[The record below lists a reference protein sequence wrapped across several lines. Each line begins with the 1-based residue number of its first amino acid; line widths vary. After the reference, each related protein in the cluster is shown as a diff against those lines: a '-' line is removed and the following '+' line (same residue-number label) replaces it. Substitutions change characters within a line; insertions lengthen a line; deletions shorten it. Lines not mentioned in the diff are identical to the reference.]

1 MPADSEISEEALADA
16 YNRALAL
23 EKAGDFDAAADA
35 YREVLALD
43 PADRGGASIRLASIG
58 RGEAPEKAPNAYV
71 ETLFDQH
78 AEVFDNVLVEQLGYA
93 VPVQLRQLLADNGL
107 GPFGSI
113 LDLGCGTGLTGG
125 ELRDRAEFI
134 AGVDISENMVEL
146 AFDRE
151 VYDELFVGEALQF
164 LQSGEGERWDL
175 IAATDVMPYLGD
187 LEPLIHAA
195 AKRLGQGGLLVFSTE
210 TLPQGVLAGRDYMV
224 GPYQRFAHAESYVR
238 RKLEEATLTVEA
250 FQPITVRH
258 EQGEPI
264 AGHLVLA
271 RKSDG

>member
-1 MPADSEISEEALADA
+1 M
-16 YNRALAL
+16 
-23 EKAGDFDAAADA
+23 
-35 YREVLALD
+35 
-43 PADRGGASIRLASIG
+43 
-58 RGEAPEKAPNAYV
+58 
-71 ETLFDQH
+71 
-78 AEVFDNVLVEQLGYA
+78 FDNVLVEQLGYA
-93 VPVQLRQLLADNGL
+93 VPVQLRQLLADRNF

-175 IAATDVMPYLGD
+175 IAATDVMPYLGE
-187 LEPLIHAA
+187 LKPLINAA
-195 AKRLGQGGLLVFSTE
+195 AERLGQGGLLAFSTE

-238 RKLEEATLTVEA
+238 RKLEEAALTVEA
-250 FQPITVRH
+250 FEPITVRH
-258 EQGEPI
+258 EQGRADCRSSG
-264 AGHLVLA
+264 AGAKVGWLIT
-271 RKSDG
+271 RQSCSPDSDAGGPPRLPHRDQAAHRHQRAFG